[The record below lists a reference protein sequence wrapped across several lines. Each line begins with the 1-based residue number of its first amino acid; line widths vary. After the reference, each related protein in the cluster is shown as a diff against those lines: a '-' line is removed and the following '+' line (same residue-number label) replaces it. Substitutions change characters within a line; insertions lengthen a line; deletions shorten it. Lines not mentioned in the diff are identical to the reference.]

1 MRRYREYEYEDEYED
16 KYGDEAE
23 ETKGRRSFIIPIL
36 LLGVLVALAGS
47 FFVFRVEHVV
57 VEGNIH
63 YTDEEIK
70 DMILD
75 DFISQNTLLVSLL
88 RSKENVANVSFLESV
103 QVDYVNYNT
112 IRIIVNEREV
122 VGYMEYEDHYWYFD
136 GEGMIVKETDN
147 VVLTAK
153 ERVLVQES
161 QNPSESED
169 SQAVAAETTV
179 ENYIPLVKGLE
190 LKEPEKESEED
201 SEENSDTDKEEEPLV
216 QEGKKLNVTNIS
228 AFQTIATITTF
239 VNKDNIPPEYISF
252 DEYDNLTLYYE
263 NIEVRLGQEE
273 NLEIKMTALAS
284 IMPNVEGMPGILHLE
299 SYTSVNN
306 DVIFENI

>member
-1 MRRYREYEYEDEYED
+1 
-16 KYGDEAE
+16 
-23 ETKGRRSFIIPIL
+23 
-36 LLGVLVALAGS
+36 
-47 FFVFRVEHVV
+47 
-57 VEGNIH
+57 
-63 YTDEEIK
+63 
-70 DMILD
+70 
-75 DFISQNTLLVSLL
+75 
-88 RSKENVANVSFLESV
+88 
-103 QVDYVNYNT
+103 
-112 IRIIVNEREV
+112 
-122 VGYMEYEDHYWYFD
+122 
-136 GEGMIVKETDN
+136 MIVKETDN

-284 IMPNVEGMPGILHLE
+284 IMPNVEGMSGILHLE